1 LNVARPQSVLFV
13 CTLNAVRSPMA
24 EALTKKYFGKH
35 MHVESAG
42 FRAGETD
49 GFAMAV
55 MNEIGIDITRHWP
68 RTFEELEF
76 TDFDLVIALSSS
88 ARRKA
93 EEFFNDRSGAI
104 EFWPTEDATQIEG
117 ARDQRLDAFR
127 EVRDGLLIKIRH
139 RFG

>member
-1 LNVARPQSVLFV
+1 LTPDRPLSVLFA

-24 EALTKKYFGKH
+24 EALTRKH
-35 MHVESAG
+35 YGRDMRVESAG
-42 FRAGETD
+42 VRAGETD

-55 MNEIGIDITRHWP
+55 MNEISLDITRHWP

-76 TDFDLVIALSSS
+76 TDFELVIALSSS

-93 EEFFNDRSGAI
+93 EEFFCSGRTRV
-104 EFWPTEDATQIEG
+104 EFWPTEDATMIEG
-117 ARDQRLDAFR
+117 TREQTLEAFR
-127 EVRDGLLIKIRH
+127 EVRDGLLRRIRQ

>member
-1 LNVARPQSVLFV
+1 MSVLFV

-24 EALTKKYFGKH
+24 EALTKKYYGGD
-35 MHVESAG
+35 MRVESAG
-42 FRAGETD
+42 LRAGETD

-55 MNEIGIDITRHWP
+55 MNEIGLDITRHWP

-76 TDFDLVIALSSS
+76 TDFELVIALSAS

-93 EEFFNDRSGAI
+93 EEFFHPTGGAV
-104 EFWPTEDATQIEG
+104 EFWPIEDATMVEG
-117 ARDQRLDAFR
+117 SRDQKLEAFR
-127 EVRDGLLIKIRH
+127 EVRDGLLRRIRQ